1 VARLRQLLDQWGF
14 CSIQHQHQQPTPRT
28 NAMDFLLLHP
38 PAKLN
43 RFLHIVGRR
52 DDGYHLLQTAFELI
66 DWHDELRIDLRN
78 DGVVE
83 RLGGLPEVAV
93 ESDLVVRAAR
103 LLQPLATSGSGCTLT
118 LIKRI
123 PTGAGLGGGSADAAA
138 VLLGLNRLW
147 QLHLDVDALIRIG
160 ARLGADVPV
169 FLGQRPAFAEGVG
182 DRLRELPFVERHYAV
197 VYPGVALPTGPM
209 FAQPGLRRDCRPI
222 SIDEYLRGSAT
233 VNVFEPV
240 AVAQSAEIG
249 AALAWLGERLGA
261 ARLTGSGSAVFAPAP
276 SPAAAQAALVGTPPA
291 WTCRATRSITNWFD
305 NDQARA

>member
-1 VARLRQLLDQWGF
+1 M
-14 CSIQHQHQQPTPRT
+14 ST
-28 NAMDFLLLHP
+28 LLLRP

-52 DDGYHLLQTAFELI
+52 DDGYHLLQTAFDLI
-66 DWHDELRIDLRN
+66 DWHDELRIELRN
-78 DGVVE
+78 DGLIE

-103 LLQPLATSGSGCTLT
+103 LLQPLAPPGSGCTLT
-118 LIKRI
+118 LSKRI

-147 QLHLDVDALIRIG
+147 QLQLDADALIRIG

-169 FLGQRPAFAEGVG
+169 FVGQRPAFAEGIG
-182 DRLRELPFVERHYAV
+182 ERLRELPFVERYYAV
-197 VYPGVALPTGPM
+197 VYPGVVLPTGPM
-209 FAQPGLRRDCRPI
+209 FAHPGLRRDCRPI
-222 SIDEYLRGSAT
+222 GIDEYLGGSAT

-240 AVAQSAEIG
+240 ALAQSPEIG
-249 AALAWLGERLGA
+249 VALAWLAERLGA

-276 SPAAAQAALVGTPPA
+276 SLDAAQAALAGAPRA
-291 WTCRATRSITNWFD
+291 WTCRATRSIMNWFD